1 MQLPSFVVVHGP
13 DSTMKPGGGGG
24 AAGGGG
30 APADWS
36 FVQAS
41 ACRPDNLLGEGAGS
55 KGVYKLVS
63 PVTDESF
70 AVKLIERRALVGE
83 SKHSFEKEVRILN
96 ALRHPGV
103 CRLMHVATDPL
114 YHMLVIELC
123 DDEIFTEVAQGG
135 LSEDVARGYFAQVRG
150 PADTPAYPPPPHLR
164 SVLCRSP
171 SLIRGGFAGH
181 LGRRLLPQQG
191 RLPPRPQAGER

>member
-1 MQLPSFVVVHGP
+1 MADMFPHMSDAQVDATRAQVEAEIAALRMGGG
-13 DSTMKPGGGGG
+13 GGGGG
-24 AAGGGG
+24 A
-30 APADWS
+30 PTDWS

-70 AVKLIERRALVGE
+70 AVKLIERRALIGE

-135 LSEDVARGYFAQVRG
+135 LSEDVARGYFAQVRARRTSPHPLSQRTHPH
-150 PADTPAYPPPPHLR
+150 PAPSPVPNRPTNPCTPPP
-164 SVLCRSP
+164 
-171 SLIRGGFAGH
+171 
-181 LGRRLLPQQG
+181 LP
-191 RLPPRPQAGER
+191 R